1 MENEEKESEVVEAV
15 RKEYEK
21 QLAEQKEAY
30 EKQIKELKE
39 DHTKT
44 IKTILSSGAMYR
56 EEKETEKEEESEEDI
71 AIANLR
77 KKFNIKK

>member
-56 EEKETEKEEESEEDI
+56 EEKTEEPIEENEEDK
-71 AIANLR
+71 AVEALR
-77 KKFNIKK
+77 KKFHITK